1 MKGEQKMRKATKRAA
16 AIALTVI
23 MAVGLLTVGA
33 GAATHTVAAGENLS
47 VIAQKY
53 LGDSTRWK
61 EIYDANKDKI
71 SNPNSI
77 YVGQELTIPGEKEL
91 PAEGEQPSVEEATGL
106 AMAKVES
113 GWYMGT
119 KEDGVYSFLGIQY
132 GVAERFKSAV
142 KPEPFAGIHAALTYG
157 NTCPTSN
164 QTLNGSVVNVTS
176 YMTPNANYVE
186 DEDCLYLNVW
196 STSME
201 STAGMPVLF
210 FIHGGGFST
219 GGSNELTY
227 YDGLNFAKS
236 QDVVFVSVNH
246 RLNVLGYTDL
256 SSYGEA
262 YKNSGNLGQEDIV
275 LALEWV
281 RDNIAVFG
289 GDPDNVTIMGQS
301 GGGSKVTAMLTTAPA
316 VGLFDKAIAC
326 SGGGAITQTK
336 EKSQAAGIALVEKTK
351 EAYALTSDEE
361 ALAKLAE
368 LDYSELVSLSNGTG
382 VGNGP
387 TVDGEFLVASP
398 IDADGNFH
406 EMANHIP
413 MMITSTFAEFSGSI
427 ANATISALI
436 NNSTPY
442 MGPTVHEFYI
452 STVDKTYMSEQ
463 YKEEQLAQKYGDLK
477 DAIVAAFT
485 KAYPELEA
493 FDVTRIDTGFR
504 AGSKGMA
511 MGRAVSS
518 DAATYQAV
526 FAYEFPIFGGTMAW
540 HTGGDLP
547 FFFNNLNDISNMIAG
562 DAANARK
569 IADYASE
576 ALGNFCR
583 VGDPSTDELSWPA
596 FTAEKGETMII
607 TTNSEVRY
615 HHDAELMDLLNQLP
629 SSGMPF

>member
-1 MKGEQKMRKATKRAA
+1 MKKIVKRGLAVALAA
-16 AIALTVI
+16 AMVI
-23 MAVGLLTVGA
+23 GMLLTGA
-33 GAATHTVAAGENLS
+33 SAATHTVAAGDNLS
-47 VIAQKY
+47 KIAEQY
-53 LGDSTRWK
+53 LGDASRWR
-61 EIYDANKDKI
+61 EIYEANKDTI
-71 SNPNSI
+71 SDPNSI
-77 YVGQELTIPGEKEL
+77 YVGQTLVIPGTEET
-91 PAEGEQPSVEEATGL
+91 PADPVDPVAPAVEEESVGL
-106 AMAKVES
+106 AMVKVES

-119 KEDGVYSFLGIQY
+119 KEEGVYTFLGMQY

-164 QTLNGSVVNVTS
+164 QSTYGSVMNVTS

-186 DEDCLYLNVW
+186 DEDCLYINVW

-201 STAGMPVLF
+201 PTAEMPVLF
-210 FIHGGGFST
+210 WIHGGGFST

-236 QDVVFVSVNH
+236 QDVVFVSINH

-256 SSYGEA
+256 SAYGDE

-275 LALEWV
+275 LALQWV
-281 RDNIAVFG
+281 RDNIANFG

-301 GGGSKVTAMLTTAPA
+301 GGGSKVTSLLTTAPA
-316 VGLFDKAIAC
+316 AGLFHKAIAC
-326 SGGGAITQTK
+326 SGGGAISQTK
-336 EKSQAAGIALVEKTK
+336 EQSQAAGTALVEKAK
-351 EAYALTSDEE
+351 ETYGLATDEE

-368 LDYSELVSLSNGTG
+368 IDYAELVSLSAGTG

-387 TVDGEFLVASP
+387 TIDGEFIVASP
-398 IDADGNFH
+398 IDAEGNFH
-406 EMANHIP
+406 EMANNIP

-436 NNSTPY
+436 NNSTPF

-452 STVDKTYMSEQ
+452 STVDKSCMSEQ
-463 YKEEQLAQKYGDLK
+463 YKEDQLTQKYGDLK
-477 DAIVAAFT
+477 DAIVAAFA

-504 AGSKGMA
+504 AGAKSMA
-511 MGRAVSS
+511 MGRAASS
-518 DAATYQAV
+518 DAATYHAV

-547 FFFNNLNDISNMIAG
+547 FLFNNLDDIPHMIAG
-562 DAANARK
+562 DSANAQK
-569 IADYASE
+569 LADYAST

-583 VGDPSTDELSWPA
+583 VGDPSTDDLAWPA

-607 TTNSEVRY
+607 TTDSQVRY